1 MSTITQYQ
9 IDAFAQRVFQGNPA
23 AVCPLERWLDD
34 ALLQAVAAENNL
46 SETAYFVAEGDGW
59 RLRWFTPEV
68 EVDLCGHATLATAHL
83 IFTRLSTDADRIRF
97 QTRSGAVEVIR
108 QTGGRLALDFP
119 SCPAKPVNDPGRL
132 DAIAAA
138 LGRPPRELLFGMDY
152 LVVFADESD
161 VASLA
166 PDMGRVAKLGGRGVI
181 VTAPGRDCDFVS
193 RFFGPNVGIPEDPVT
208 GSAHCTLTPYWSHR
222 LGKTSLTARQISRR
236 GGELFCEDRG
246 ERTRI
251 AGHAV
256 LYLEGT
262 ILV

>member
-1 MSTITQYQ
+1 MTKLPIFQ
-9 IDAFAQRVFQGNPA
+9 IDAFTGRVFKGNPA
-23 AVCPLERWLDD
+23 AVVPLDSWLPDTT
-34 ALLQAVAAENNL
+34 LQAIAAENNL

-59 RLRWFTPEV
+59 RLRWFTPAV

-83 IFTRLSTDADRIRF
+83 IFSRLSTEADRIRF

-108 QTGGRLALDFP
+108 ESGGRMALDFP
-119 SCPAKPVNDPGRL
+119 ARPPQPVG
-132 DAIAAA
+132 DAAELAAVAEA
-138 LGRPPRELLFGMDY
+138 LGKRPDALLRSTDY
-152 LVVFADESD
+152 MAVFADEAD
-161 VASLA
+161 VAGLA
-166 PDMGRVAKLGGRGVI
+166 PDMARLAQLGRRGMI

-193 RFFGPNVGIPEDPVT
+193 RFFGPGVGIPEDPVT
-208 GSAHCTLTPYWSHR
+208 GSAHCTLTPYWSRR
-222 LGKTSLTARQISRR
+222 LGKATLVARQISKR

-262 ILV
+262 IFV